1 VPLRLI
7 IIIALLQGITE
18 FLPISSSGHLILAW
32 EAFDHFELM
41 LPIIT
46 EADKMVIDIAVHVG
60 TLFAVVV
67 YFWQDVL
74 RLVNGLWVIVRK
86 RWNSNAELLVK
97 VLIASIPVILA
108 GLVIKEFVSLFLR
121 SPWIIAVTTILFGL
135 LLWLTDRATM
145 TVRKVDHISYKEAF
159 FIGVMQVLALV
170 PGTSRSG
177 ITMTAGRMLGMERA
191 ETARFSMLLAIP
203 AIGGAGAL
211 AGLDLFL
218 AGNSALTE
226 TAFWAALISFVAAI
240 FAIWA
245 MMGWLKRASFAI
257 FVLYRL
263 LLGGLL
269 LFLLFM
275 GNIAA

>member
-1 VPLRLI
+1 
-7 IIIALLQGITE
+7 
-18 FLPISSSGHLILAW
+18 
-32 EAFDHFELM
+32 
-41 LPIIT
+41 
-46 EADKMVIDIAVHVG
+46 MVIDIAVHVG

>member
-1 VPLRLI
+1 
-7 IIIALLQGITE
+7 
-18 FLPISSSGHLILAW
+18 
-32 EAFDHFELM
+32 
-41 LPIIT
+41 
-46 EADKMVIDIAVHVG
+46 MVIDIAVHVG

-74 RLVNGLWVIVRK
+74 RLINGLWVLTRK
-86 RWNSNAELLVK
+86 RWNPNAELLVK

-108 GLVIKEFVSLFLR
+108 GLIIKEFVSLFLR

-135 LLWLTDRATM
+135 LLWFTDRATM
-145 TVRKVDHISYKEAF
+145 TVRKVEHITYKEAF

-203 AIGGAGAL
+203 AISGAGAL
-211 AGLDLFL
+211 AGLDLFM
-218 AGNSALTE
+218 AGNSALTA
-226 TAFWAALISFVAAI
+226 TAFWAALISFIAAI

-263 LLGGLL
+263 MLGGLL
-269 LFLLFM
+269 LFLLYM
-275 GNIAA
+275 GNIVV